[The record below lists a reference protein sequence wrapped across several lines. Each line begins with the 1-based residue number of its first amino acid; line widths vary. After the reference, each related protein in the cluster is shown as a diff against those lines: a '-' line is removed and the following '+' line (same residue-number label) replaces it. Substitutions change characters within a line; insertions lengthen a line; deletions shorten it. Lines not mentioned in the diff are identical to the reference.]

1 MEDNVQGL
9 WNQDKK
15 SQSEKEKQKERNK
28 AKQRVGQLSMGRRQ
42 LENKKLK
49 KEIMTEIRK

>member
-15 SQSEKEKQKERNK
+15 VQSEKEKEKAKQKQ
-28 AKQRVGQLSMGRRQ
+28 KQRVGQLSMGRRQ
-42 LENKKLK
+42 MENKKLK
-49 KEIMTEIRK
+49 KEIMTDIRK